1 MTAPHPRIRAPKDRH
16 KRPAPRP
23 EDTLFGLDSRVSGTH
38 ATSDLIIVDL
48 FAGAGGASTG
58 YEQALGV
65 DISVAVNH
73 SPDAIE
79 AHTLNHPGTRHYLTD
94 VFEVDPLEAT
104 QGRPVDLLHASPD
117 CFPAGTLVLTRQG
130 YRPIEELLEGDEVY
144 THQNRWRP
152 VTRTYVTERS
162 LVEVRG
168 YGHPGLAVS
177 PEHPFYVRQR
187 TRAWDNDRRGYN
199 HTLNDPTWTKVADF
213 PKDDTG
219 RFDKLYWA
227 TPTAFP
233 AEAIPELPSRPLPVD
248 ERLLWL
254 AGHYVGDGW
263 TRLGNGRAELVITCA
278 KSQGDAILAQLDR
291 WPRAGK
297 RGTDG
302 ELAWHRRDTETAT
315 QHSTNHQGLV
325 TWLREQFGHRSEG
338 KGVPSWLYGAPEHL
352 RRAFL
357 DGYMA
362 ADGHF
367 TGQYHT
373 AQTSSRYL
381 AFGLRTLLGTLGYS
395 AAVRRF
401 QNREHIQG
409 RPVNACEA
417 YQIRWWPVLKRKQV
431 TFEDGH
437 AWAPIRE
444 VKDLGRNSLVYN
456 IEVKDDQSYVVEG
469 IVVHNCT
476 SYSSAKGAAPVRRKL
491 RSLPWV
497 ALRWLGTVRPR
508 FMVME
513 NVSEIMTDW
522 GPLVARRDAA
532 GKAVMIPRVDDRGQP
547 VTGPDGAPLLE
558 QQLTNT
564 RHPKKRNRHW
574 KTFLA
579 EIRRLGYHVEHRV
592 LCAADYGA
600 ATTRERLFIIASRD
614 HDVIPWPEQTH
625 AAPND
630 PRVKSGELLPW
641 VGVESA
647 IDFSVPTR
655 SVFGRARPLADTT
668 LRRVAQGLARHHLRG
683 EAYLIT
689 ANHGSATFRGQ
700 SVTAPMATITAAHDA
715 HGLIS
720 ALSAQGE
727 RVRAWP
733 SAIVCGQT
741 DPKAAGLTARD
752 AAALILGVGGRAAQS
767 VPRNVNQPLYTTTT
781 KADVALLQA
790 PVNQGNHAAAVY
802 DLLCTHLDAATL
814 DALRASGHLRDHDR
828 EVRVQHAGQWETIRD
843 LGLRMLNAEELKV
856 AQSFPASYA
865 LRHADR
871 RDMSEKAKVRLIG
884 NSVPPKYTR
893 AIGLALKDQ
902 ITQRT
907 TDTLP
912 AWLAARRAPL
922 PQAAD

>member
-1 MTAPHPRIRAPKDRH
+1 MTSPHPRIRAPKDRH

-23 EDTLFGLDSRVSGTH
+23 DETLFGLDSRVSGTH
-38 ATSDLIIVDL
+38 ATSELVIVDL

-65 DISVAVNH
+65 NISVAVNH

-79 AHTLNHPGTRHYLTD
+79 THTLNHPGTRHYLTD

-104 QGRPVDLLHASPD
+104 GGRSVDLLHASPD
-117 CFPAGTLVLTRQG
+117 CTT
-130 YRPIEELLEGDEVY
+130 
-144 THQNRWRP
+144 
-152 VTRTYVTERS
+152 
-162 LVEVRG
+162 
-168 YGHPGLAVS
+168 
-177 PEHPFYVRQR
+177 
-187 TRAWDNDRRGYN
+187 
-199 HTLNDPTWTKVADF
+199 
-213 PKDDTG
+213 
-219 RFDKLYWA
+219 
-227 TPTAFP
+227 
-233 AEAIPELPSRPLPVD
+233 
-248 ERLLWL
+248 
-254 AGHYVGDGW
+254 
-263 TRLGNGRAELVITCA
+263 
-278 KSQGDAILAQLDR
+278 
-291 WPRAGK
+291 
-297 RGTDG
+297 
-302 ELAWHRRDTETAT
+302 
-315 QHSTNHQGLV
+315 
-325 TWLREQFGHRSEG
+325 
-338 KGVPSWLYGAPEHL
+338 
-352 RRAFL
+352 
-357 DGYMA
+357 
-362 ADGHF
+362 
-367 TGQYHT
+367 
-373 AQTSSRYL
+373 
-381 AFGLRTLLGTLGYS
+381 
-395 AAVRRF
+395 
-401 QNREHIQG
+401 
-409 RPVNACEA
+409 
-417 YQIRWWPVLKRKQV
+417 
-431 TFEDGH
+431 
-437 AWAPIRE
+437 
-444 VKDLGRNSLVYN
+444 
-456 IEVKDDQSYVVEG
+456 
-469 IVVHNCT
+469 
-476 SYSSAKGAAPVRRKL
+476 YSSAKGAAPVRRKL

-522 GPLVARRDAA
+522 GPLVARRDAT
-532 GKAVMIPRVDDRGQP
+532 GKAVMIPRVNDRGQP
-547 VTGPDGAPLLE
+547 VTGPDGTPLLE

-579 EIRRLGYHVEHRV
+579 QIRRLGYHVEHRV

-625 AAPND
+625 AAPHD
-630 PRVKSGELLPW
+630 PRVQAGELLPW

-668 LRRVAQGLARHHLRG
+668 LRRVAQGLVRHHLKG

-689 ANHGSATFRGQ
+689 ANHGSVTFRGQ
-700 SVTAPMATITAAHDA
+700 SVAAPMATITAAHDA

-720 ALSAQGE
+720 ALSSHGGH
-727 RVRAWP
+727 VRAWP
-733 SAIVCGQT
+733 SDIISGSV

-752 AAALILGVGGRAAQS
+752 AAALILGVGGRAGQC

-790 PVNQGNHAAAVY
+790 PVNSGDHAQDVY
-802 DLLCTHLDAATL
+802 DLLCTHLDADTL
-814 DALRASGHLRDHDR
+814 GALRASGHLHDETR
-828 EVRVQHAGQWETIRD
+828 EVRVMRAGQWETLRD

-871 RDMSEKAKVRLIG
+871 REMSEKAKVRLIG

-893 AIGLALKDQ
+893 AIGLALKSQ
-902 ITQRT
+902 ITQRG
-907 TDTLP
+907 TDTPP